1 MGRLSYWFYIYRMR
15 WRVGLILLTILS
27 CNKDEMD
34 QVESFSAKLV
44 KQGICM
50 NYVIQVND
58 IDFPQDLI
66 EKEWT
71 DEFSKVKYENV
82 FALESVCDFPD
93 SIKEGDSFR
102 FRIDREKENL
112 CAVCLAY
119 TPVPRKSVSITV
131 IKN

>member
-1 MGRLSYWFYIYRMR
+1 MINSLIKKYNVPGPRYTSYPTVPYWKNNNLS
-15 WRVGLILLTILS
+15 
-27 CNKDEMD
+27 
-34 QVESFSAKLV
+34 Q
-44 KQGICM
+44 
-50 NYVIQVND
+50 
-58 IDFPQDLI
+58 
-66 EKEWT
+66 KEWT

-119 TPVPRKSVSITV
+119 TAVPRKFVSITV

>member
-1 MGRLSYWFYIYRMR
+1 MR
-15 WRVGLILLTILS
+15 WRAGLILLTILS

-66 EKEWT
+66 EK
-71 DEFSKVKYENV
+71 
-82 FALESVCDFPD
+82 
-93 SIKEGDSFR
+93 
-102 FRIDREKENL
+102 
-112 CAVCLAY
+112 
-119 TPVPRKSVSITV
+119 
-131 IKN
+131 